1 LDKLEFVS
9 LKSINF
15 VILGDYNSIAGELGK
30 KGTATDIAIYDRK
43 TSDVIYTWA
52 ASVTFPDK
60 IQSLMQTVSIAE
72 YAILNVTK
80 IDKYL
85 GEQII
90 ALDSVDFKDGF
101 ILHSYE
107 VDEEKLRTLIKD
119 TSVSHFKFLDN
130 IDQLKQEI
138 SRLESKVC
146 DGPVMIPV
154 DHAFDVKGVGTVVLG
169 VVKQGTVKVYD
180 QLRIMP
186 AGSDIVVKSIQMHD
200 DPVHESKSPARVG
213 LAVKGI
219 MAEQISRGDVLCLPN
234 SSYLKAIPAATATT
248 TTTTTTIST
257 GPTISTTKFVKNSYY
272 KGDLAENQTYLISV
286 GLQIKP
292 VRLKLVNGIAVEK
305 IIPES
310 KPIVF
315 FPGQIYVLLKPDSQG
330 TRIIGKGI
338 LE

>member
-1 LDKLEFVS
+1 MEKIESVF

-52 ASVTFPDK
+52 APVTFPDK
-60 IQSLMQTVSIAE
+60 IQSLMQTVNIAE

-107 VDEEKLRTLIKD
+107 VDEEKLKTLIKN
-119 TSVSHFKFLDN
+119 TSVSHFKLLDN

-138 SRLESKVC
+138 SRLESKGC

-200 DPVHESKSPARVG
+200 DPVHESNSPARVG
-213 LAVKGI
+213 LAVKG
-219 MAEQISRGDVLCLPN
+219 MTAEQISRGDVLCLPN
-234 SSYLKAIPAATATT
+234 SYYMKTIPAAAAATT
-248 TTTTTTIST
+248 T
-257 GPTISTTKFVKNSYY
+257 TISTTKFVKNSFY
-272 KGDLAENQTYLISV
+272 KGDLVENQTYMISV
-286 GLQIKP
+286 GLQIKS
-292 VRLKLVNGIAVEK
+292 VRLKLINGTAVEK

-315 FPGQIYVLLKPDSQG
+315 FPGQTYVLLKPDSQG

-338 LE
+338 FE

>member
-1 LDKLEFVS
+1 LEKIESVF

-52 ASVTFPDK
+52 APVTFPDK
-60 IQSLMQTVSIAE
+60 IQSLMQTISIAE

-107 VDEEKLRTLIKD
+107 VDEEKLRTLIKN

-130 IDQLKQEI
+130 TDQLKQEI

-146 DGPVMIPV
+146 EGPVMIPV

-186 AGSDIVVKSIQMHD
+186 AGNDIVVKSIQMHD

-213 LAVKGI
+213 LAVKG
-219 MAEQISRGDVLCLPN
+219 MTAEQISRGDVLCLPN
-234 SSYLKAIPAATATT
+234 SSYMKTIPAAGATT
-248 TTTTTTIST
+248 TITTTTIST

-292 VRLKLVNGIAVEK
+292 VRLKLVNGTAVEK

-315 FPGQIYVLLKPDSQG
+315 FPGQIYALLKPDSQG

>member
-1 LDKLEFVS
+1 M
-9 LKSINF
+9 KSINF

-43 TSDVIYTWA
+43 TSDVIYTWTVP
-52 ASVTFPDK
+52 VTFPDK
-60 IQSLMQTVSIAE
+60 IQSLMQTVNIAE

-107 VDEEKLRTLIKD
+107 VDEGNLKALIKN

-130 IDQLKQEI
+130 TDQLKQEI
-138 SRLESKVC
+138 SRLESKGC
-146 DGPVMIPV
+146 EGPVMIPV

-186 AGSDIVVKSIQMHD
+186 AGSDILVKSIQMHD

-213 LAVKGI
+213 LAVKG
-219 MAEQISRGDVLCLPN
+219 MTAEQISRGDILCLPN
-234 SSYLKAIPAATATT
+234 SSYMKAIPAT
-248 TTTTTTIST
+248 
-257 GPTISTTKFVKNSYY
+257 PRQQQQQQYQLVQQYP
-272 KGDLAENQTYLISV
+272 
-286 GLQIKP
+286 LQN
-292 VRLKLVNGIAVEK
+292 L
-305 IIPES
+305 
-310 KPIVF
+310 
-315 FPGQIYVLLKPDSQG
+315 
-330 TRIIGKGI
+330 
-338 LE
+338 

>member
-1 LDKLEFVS
+1 LEKIGSVF

-43 TSDVIYTWA
+43 TSDVIYTWTVP
-52 ASVTFPDK
+52 VTFPDK
-60 IQSLMQTVSIAE
+60 IQSLMQTVNIAE

-107 VDEEKLRTLIKD
+107 VDEEKLKTLIKN
-119 TSVSHFKFLDN
+119 TSVSHFKLLDN

-138 SRLESKVC
+138 SRLESKGC

-200 DPVHESKSPARVG
+200 DPVHESNSPARVG
-213 LAVKGI
+213 LAVKG
-219 MAEQISRGDVLCLPN
+219 MTAEQISRGDVLCLPN
-234 SSYLKAIPAATATT
+234 SSYIKAIPAAATT
-248 TTTTTTIST
+248 T
-257 GPTISTTKFVKNSYY
+257 TISTTKFVKNSFY
-272 KGDLAENQTYLISV
+272 KGDLVENQTYMISV
-286 GLQIKP
+286 GLQIKS
-292 VRLKLVNGIAVEK
+292 VRLKLINGTAVEK

-310 KPIVF
+310 N
-315 FPGQIYVLLKPDSQG
+315 LLYSFLVRH
-330 TRIIGKGI
+330 TYF
-338 LE
+338 

>member
-1 LDKLEFVS
+1 

-60 IQSLMQTVSIAE
+60 IQSLIQTVNIAE

-107 VDEEKLRTLIKD
+107 VDEEKLRTLIKN

-138 SRLESKVC
+138 SRLESKGC
-146 DGPVMIPV
+146 EGPVMIPL

-200 DPVHESKSPARVG
+200 DPVPESKSPARVG
-213 LAVKGI
+213 LAVKG
-219 MAEQISRGDVLCLPN
+219 MTAEQISRGDVLCLPN
-234 SSYLKAIPAATATT
+234 SSYMKVIPAAGA
-248 TTTTTTIST
+248 TTTIST
-257 GPTISTTKFVKNSYY
+257 GPTISTTKFVKNSFY

-292 VRLKLVNGIAVEK
+292 VRLKLVNGTAIEK

-315 FPGQIYVLLKPDSQG
+315 FPSQTYVLLKPDSQG

>member
-1 LDKLEFVS
+1 
-9 LKSINF
+9 
-15 VILGDYNSIAGELGK
+15 
-30 KGTATDIAIYDRK
+30 
-43 TSDVIYTWA
+43 
-52 ASVTFPDK
+52 
-60 IQSLMQTVSIAE
+60 MQTVSIAE

-107 VDEEKLRTLIKD
+107 VDEEKLKTLIKN
-119 TSVSHFKFLDN
+119 TSVSHFKLLDN

-138 SRLESKVC
+138 SRLESKGC

-213 LAVKGI
+213 LAVKG
-219 MAEQISRGDVLCLPN
+219 MTAEQISRGDVLCLPN
-234 SSYLKAIPAATATT
+234 SSYMKAIPAATTT
-248 TTTTTTIST
+248 TTT
-257 GPTISTTKFVKNSYY
+257 TISTTKFVKNSYY
-272 KGDLAENQTYLISV
+272 KGDLAENQTYMISV

-292 VRLKLVNGIAVEK
+292 VRLKLVNGTAVEK

>member
-1 LDKLEFVS
+1 LEKIESLF

-52 ASVTFPDK
+52 APVTFPDK
-60 IQSLMQTVSIAE
+60 IQSLMQTVNIAE

-107 VDEEKLRTLIKD
+107 VDEEKLRTLIKN

-138 SRLESKVC
+138 SRLESKGC

-213 LAVKGI
+213 LAVKG
-219 MAEQISRGDVLCLPN
+219 MTAEQISRGDVLCLPN
-234 SSYLKAIPAATATT
+234 SSYMKVIPAAATT
-248 TTTTTTIST
+248 TTTT
-257 GPTISTTKFVKNSYY
+257 GPTISTTKFVKNSFY
-272 KGDLAENQTYLISV
+272 KGDLVENQTYLISV

-292 VRLKLVNGIAVEK
+292 VRLKLVKGTAIEK

-315 FPGQIYVLLKPDSQG
+315 FPGQIYALLKPDSQG